1 MIISKKR
8 FTKLFYNYSLAIYQ
22 EAGRKLGANQQRIL
36 KNKIDKLYKQN
47 TIKSL
52 IKSKIKSF
60 NEWKKQKHYSGTI
73 TTGGLKNGIRKH

>member
-52 IKSKIKSF
+52 IKAKI
-60 NEWKKQKHYSGTI
+60 NGTI
-73 TTGGLKNGIRKH
+73 KGVKNGTKKHK

>member
-52 IKSKIKSF
+52 IKSKIK
-60 NEWKKQKHYSGTI
+60 GTI
-73 TTGGLKNGIRKH
+73 KGVKNGSKKYK